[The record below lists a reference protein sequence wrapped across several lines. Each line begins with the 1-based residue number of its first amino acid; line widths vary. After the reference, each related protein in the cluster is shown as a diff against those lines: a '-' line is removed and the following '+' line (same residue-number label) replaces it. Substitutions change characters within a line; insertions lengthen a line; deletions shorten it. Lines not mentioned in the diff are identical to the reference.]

1 MAQKNFQVDLNL
13 NLNQLLQAR
22 LENVIALPAENL
34 NVQAGRMVYLSAD
47 KHVYKCDGTKWQK
60 LLEDDDAAV
69 TLTKDSTGLVYTL
82 SQGGTEIG
90 KINIPKDMVVQSG
103 SVVKGTFA
111 QDGGFTENTAGKD
124 TALKL
129 VIANSTDVVY
139 INVKDL
145 ASIYTGG
152 TTADITV
159 TVSDTGVITA
169 TLSQAVKDQLAQIA
183 NKVDKV
189 EGKGLSSNDFTNSY
203 KSKLDGLK
211 NSLSFMSKPLVGN
224 TGEISNEENGL
235 KIGQPL
241 NLQCFKGATGDEIII
256 ELGFDGN
263 GVLHWGANTKFTAED
278 NVRIH
283 ALQAGL

>member
-13 NLNQLLQAR
+13 NLNQLLQA
-22 LENVIALPAENL
+22 LFENVTALPAEN
-34 NVQAGRMVYLSAD
+34 QAGRIVYLTTD
-47 KHVYKCDGTKWQK
+47 KHAYKNNGEKWNK
-60 LLEDDDAAV
+60 LLEDTDAAV

-82 SQGGTEIG
+82 TQGGTEIG

-111 QDGGFTENTAGKD
+111 QDGSFTENTAGKD

-159 TVSDTGVITA
+159 TVGDTGEITA
-169 TLSQAVKDQLAQIA
+169 TLSQTVKDQLAQIA

-211 NSLSFMSKPLVGN
+211 NSLSFMSEPLVGN

-241 NLQCFKGATGDEIII
+241 SLQCFKGATGDEIII

-283 ALQAGL
+283 AIQAGL

>member
-13 NLNQLLQAR
+13 NLNQLLQA
-22 LENVIALPAENL
+22 LFENVNALPAENK
-34 NVQAGRMVYLSAD
+34 AGRIVYLTTD
-47 KHVYKCDGTKWQK
+47 KHAYKNNGEKWNK
-60 LLEDDDAAV
+60 LLEDDDAKV
-69 TLTKDSTGLVYTL
+69 TLAKDSTGLVYTL

-111 QDGGFTENTAGKD
+111 QNGSFTENTAGKD

-183 NKVDKV
+183 NKVDK
-189 EGKGLSSNDFTNSY
+189 EDGKGLSTNDFTTADKN
-203 KSKLDGLK
+203 KLDGLN
-211 NSLSFMSKPLVGN
+211 NSLSFVSKPLVGN
-224 TGEISNEENGL
+224 TGAIPAEESGL
-235 KIGQPL
+235 KIDKAIS
-241 NLQCFKGATGDEIII
+241 LQCFKNGTEIII
-256 ELGFDGN
+256 SLSFTTDGQIE
-263 GVLHWGANTKFTAED
+263 WASNTKFVEGD

>member
-13 NLNQLLQAR
+13 NLNQLLQA
-22 LENVIALPAENL
+22 LFENVTALPAEN
-34 NVQAGRMVYLSAD
+34 QAGRIVYLTTD
-47 KHVYKCDGTKWQK
+47 KHAYKNNGEKWNK
-60 LLEDDDAAV
+60 LLEDTDAAV

-111 QDGGFTENTAGKD
+111 QDGSFTENTAGKD

-159 TVSDTGVITA
+159 TVGDTGEITA
-169 TLSQAVKDQLAQIA
+169 TLSQTVKDQLASIA

-189 EGKGLSSNDFTNSY
+189 EGKGLSTNDFTNSY

-211 NSLSFMSKPLVGN
+211 NSLSFMSEPLVGN

-241 NLQCFKGATGDEIII
+241 SLQCFKGATGDEIII

>member
-1 MAQKNFQVDLNL
+1 MARKNYQVDLNL
-13 NLNQLLQAR
+13 NLNQLLQA
-22 LENVIALPAENL
+22 LFENVTTLPAENK
-34 NVQAGRMVYLSAD
+34 AGRIVYLTTD
-47 KHVYKCDGTKWQK
+47 KHAYKNNGEKWNK
-60 LLEDDDAAV
+60 LLEDTDAAV

-82 SQGGTEIG
+82 TQGGTEIG

-111 QDGGFTENTAGKD
+111 QDGSFTENTAGKD

-159 TVSDTGVITA
+159 TVGDTGEITA
-169 TLSQAVKDQLAQIA
+169 TLSQTVKDQLAQIA

-189 EGKGLSSNDFTNSY
+189 AGKGLSTNDFTNSD

-211 NSLSFMSKPLVGN
+211 NSLSFMSKPLVGVS
-224 TGEISNEENGL
+224 GEISNDENGL
-235 KIGQPL
+235 KVGQPL
-241 NLQCFKGATGDEIII
+241 SLQCFKGATGDEIII
-256 ELGFDGN
+256 DLGFDSN
-263 GVLHWGANTKFTAED
+263 GVIHWGSNTEFTAED

>member
-13 NLNQLLQAR
+13 NLNQLLQA
-22 LENVIALPAENL
+22 LFENVNALPAENK
-34 NVQAGRMVYLSAD
+34 AGRVVYLTTD
-47 KHVYKCDGTKWQK
+47 KHAYKNNGEKWNK
-60 LLEDDDAAV
+60 LLEDDDAKV

-111 QDGGFTENTAGKD
+111 QDGSFTENTAGKD

-159 TVSDTGVITA
+159 TVGDTGEITA
-169 TLSQAVKDQLAQIA
+169 TLSQTVKDQLAQIA

-211 NSLSFMSKPLVGN
+211 NSLSFMSEPLVGN
-224 TGEISNEENGL
+224 AGEISNEENGL

-241 NLQCFKGATGDEIII
+241 SLQCFKGATGDEIII

-263 GVLHWGANTKFTAED
+263 GVIHWGANTKFTAED

>member
-13 NLNQLLQAR
+13 DLNQLLQAR
-22 LENVIALPAENL
+22 LENVLELPAENL

-60 LLEDDDAAV
+60 LADEDNALV
-69 TLTKDSTGLVYTL
+69 TLQKDASGLVYTL
-82 SQGGTEIG
+82 YQGSTEVG

-111 QDGGFTENTAGKD
+111 QDGSFTESASGKD

-129 VIANSTDVVY
+129 VIANSNDVVY

-145 ASIYTGG
+145 ATAYTGG

-159 TVSDTGVITA
+159 SISDTNEITA
-169 TLSQAVKDQLAQIA
+169 TLSQDVQAQLASIA

-189 EGKGLSSNDFTNSY
+189 EGKGLSTNDYTTADKNKLANLHETKFFISEKLEGANGTVT
-203 KSKLDGLK
+203 LDGFDSDKSIIMQCTK
-211 NSLSFMSKPLVGN
+211 NGV
-224 TGEISNEENGL
+224 
-235 KIGQPL
+235 
-241 NLQCFKGATGDEIII
+241 EIII
-256 ELGFDGN
+256 SLVWLPANKQIE
-263 GVLHWGANTKFTAED
+263 WGANTEFTADD
-278 NVRIH
+278 NVVIT
-283 ALQAGL
+283 AIQY

>member
-13 NLNQLLQAR
+13 NLNQLLQGR
-22 LENVIALPAENL
+22 LENVTVLPNENL

-47 KHVYKCDGTKWQK
+47 KHVYKCDGAKWQK
-60 LLEDDDAAV
+60 LVEDDDAKV

-111 QDGGFTENTAGKD
+111 QDGSFTESASGKD

-169 TLSQAVKDQLAQIA
+169 TLSQTVKDQLAQIA

-241 NLQCFKGATGDEIII
+241 SLQCFKGATGDEIII

>member
-13 NLNQLLQAR
+13 NLNQLLQGR
-22 LENVIALPAENL
+22 LENVTVLPNENL

-47 KHVYKCDGTKWQK
+47 KHVYKCDGVKWQK
-60 LLEDDDAAV
+60 LVEDDDAKV

-111 QDGGFTENTAGKD
+111 QDGSFTESASGKD

-211 NSLSFMSKPLVGN
+211 NSLSFISNPLVGN

-241 NLQCFKGATGDEIII
+241 SLQCFKGATGDEIII
-256 ELGFDGN
+256 ELGFDSN
-263 GVLHWGANTKFTAED
+263 GVIHWGANTKFTAED

>member
-13 NLNQLLQAR
+13 NLNQLLQAL
-22 LENVIALPAENL
+22 LENVTALPAEN
-34 NVQAGRMVYLSAD
+34 QEGRIVYLTTD
-47 KHVYKCDGTKWQK
+47 KHAYKNNGEKWNK
-60 LLEDDDAAV
+60 LLEDTDAAV
-69 TLTKDSTGLVYTL
+69 TLQKDASGLVYTL

-111 QDGGFTENTAGKD
+111 QDGSFTESASGKD

-129 VIANSTDVVY
+129 VIANSSDVVY

-145 ASIYTGG
+145 ATAYIGG

-159 TVSDTGVITA
+159 SISDTNVITA
-169 TLSQAVKDQLAQIA
+169 TLSDTVQTQLASIA

-189 EGKGLSSNDFTNSY
+189 AGKGLSTNDFTNSD

-211 NSLSFMSKPLVGN
+211 NSLSFISEPLVGVS
-224 TGEISNEENGL
+224 GEISNDENGL
-235 KIGQPL
+235 KVGQPL
-241 NLQCFKGATGDEIII
+241 SLQCFKGATGDEIII
-256 ELGFDGN
+256 ELGFDSN
-263 GVLHWGANTKFTAED
+263 GVIHWGANTKFTAED
-278 NVRIH
+278 NVHIH

>member
-13 NLNQLLQAR
+13 NLNQLLQA
-22 LENVIALPAENL
+22 LFENVTALPAENK
-34 NVQAGRMVYLSAD
+34 AGRVVYLTTD
-47 KHVYKCDGTKWQK
+47 KHAYKNNGEKWNK

-69 TLTKDSTGLVYTL
+69 TLQKDASGLVYTL
-82 SQGGTEIG
+82 FQGGTEIG

-111 QDGGFTENTAGKD
+111 QDGSFTENTAGKD

-169 TLSQAVKDQLAQIA
+169 TLSQTVKDQLAQIA

-241 NLQCFKGATGDEIII
+241 SLQCFKGATGDEIII

>member
-22 LENVIALPAENL
+22 LENVEALPNDGL
-34 NVQAGRMVYLSAD
+34 YSGRRVFSTAD
-47 KHVYKCDGTKWQK
+47 KKAYTYNGTSWVADADQ
-60 LLEDDDAAV
+60 DAAKV
-69 TLTKDSTGLVYTL
+69 TLVKDSTGLVYTL

-111 QDGGFTENTAGKD
+111 QDGSFTESASGKD

-129 VIANSTDVVY
+129 VIANSSDVVY

-145 ASIYTGG
+145 ATAYTGG

-159 TVSDTGVITA
+159 SISDTNVITA
-169 TLSQAVKDQLAQIA
+169 TLSQDVQTQLASIA

-189 EGKGLSSNDFTNSY
+189 AGKGLSTNDYTNADKTKLANLHETKFFTSEKLEGANGTVT
-203 KSKLDGLK
+203 LDGFDSNKSIIMQCTK
-211 NSLSFMSKPLVGN
+211 N
-224 TGEISNEENGL
+224 GE
-235 KIGQPL
+235 
-241 NLQCFKGATGDEIII
+241 EIII
-256 ELGFDGN
+256 SLVWVPANKQIE
-263 GVLHWGANTKFTAED
+263 WGANTKFTADDE
-278 NVRIH
+278 VVIT
-283 ALQAGL
+283 AIQY

>member
-13 NLNQLLQAR
+13 NLNQLLQA
-22 LENVIALPAENL
+22 LFENVNALPAEYK
-34 NVQAGRMVYLSAD
+34 AGRIVYLTTD
-47 KHVYKCDGTKWQK
+47 KHAYKNNGEKWNK
-60 LLEDDDAAV
+60 LLEDDDAKV

-159 TVSDTGVITA
+159 TVRDTGVITA

-211 NSLSFMSKPLVGN
+211 NSLSFMSEPLVGN
-224 TGEISNEENGL
+224 AGEISNEENGL

-241 NLQCFKGATGDEIII
+241 SLQCFKGATGDEIII
-256 ELGFDGN
+256 DLGFDGN
-263 GVLHWGANTKFTAED
+263 GVIHWGANTRFTEED

>member
-22 LENVIALPAENL
+22 LENVADLPQDGL
-34 NVQAGRMVYLSAD
+34 YSGRRVFSTAD
-47 KHVYKCDGTKWQK
+47 KKAYTYNGTSWVA
-60 LLEDDDAAV
+60 DADQEAAKV
-69 TLTKDSTGLVYTL
+69 TLAKDSTGLVYTL

-111 QDGGFTENTAGKD
+111 QDGSFTESTSGKD

-129 VIANSTDVVY
+129 VIANSSDIVY

-145 ASIYTGG
+145 ATAYTGG

-159 TVSDTGVITA
+159 SISDTNVITA
-169 TLSQAVKDQLAQIA
+169 TLSQDVQTQLASIA

-189 EGKGLSSNDFTNSY
+189 EGKGLSTNDYTTADKNKLANLNETKFFTSEKLEGANGTVT
-203 KSKLDGLK
+203 LDGFDSGKSIIMQCTK
-211 NSLSFMSKPLVGN
+211 N
-224 TGEISNEENGL
+224 GE
-235 KIGQPL
+235 
-241 NLQCFKGATGDEIII
+241 EIII
-256 ELGFDGN
+256 SLVWVPANKQIE
-263 GVLHWGANTKFTAED
+263 WGANTKFTAND
-278 NVRIH
+278 NVVIT
-283 ALQAGL
+283 AIQY

>member
-13 NLNQLLQAR
+13 NLNQLLQA
-22 LENVIALPAENL
+22 LFENVNALPAENK
-34 NVQAGRMVYLSAD
+34 AGRVVYLTTD
-47 KHVYKCDGTKWQK
+47 KHAYKNNGEKWNK
-60 LLEDDDAAV
+60 LLEDDDAKV
-69 TLTKDSTGLVYTL
+69 TLAKDSTGLVYTL
-82 SQGGTEIG
+82 SQGGIEIG

-111 QDGGFTENTAGKD
+111 QDGSFTESASGKD

-129 VIANSTDVVY
+129 VIANSSNVVY

-159 TVSDTGVITA
+159 TVGDTGEITA
-169 TLSQAVKDQLAQIA
+169 TLSQTVKDQLAQIA

-211 NSLSFMSKPLVGN
+211 NSLSFMSEPLVGN
-224 TGEISNEENGL
+224 AGEISNEENGL

-241 NLQCFKGATGDEIII
+241 SLQCFKGATGDEIII

-263 GVLHWGANTKFTAED
+263 GVIHWGANTKFTAED

>member
-22 LENVIALPAENL
+22 LENVADLPQDGL
-34 NVQAGRMVYLSAD
+34 YSGRRVFSTAD
-47 KHVYKCDGTKWQK
+47 KKAYTYNGTSWVA
-60 LLEDDDAAV
+60 DADQETAKV
-69 TLTKDSTGLVYTL
+69 TLAKDSTGLVYTL

-111 QDGGFTENTAGKD
+111 QDGSFTESTSGKD

-129 VIANSTDVVY
+129 VIANSSDIVY

-145 ASIYTGG
+145 ATAYTGG

-159 TVSDTGVITA
+159 SISDTNVITA
-169 TLSQAVKDQLAQIA
+169 TLSQDVQTQLASIA

-189 EGKGLSSNDFTNSY
+189 TGKGLSTNDYTTADKNKLANLHETKFFTSEKLEGANGTVT
-203 KSKLDGLK
+203 LDGFDSGKSIIMQCIK
-211 NSLSFMSKPLVGN
+211 N
-224 TGEISNEENGL
+224 GE
-235 KIGQPL
+235 
-241 NLQCFKGATGDEIII
+241 EIII
-256 ELGFDGN
+256 SLVWVPANKQIE
-263 GVLHWGANTKFTAED
+263 WGANTKFTADD
-278 NVRIH
+278 NVVIT
-283 ALQAGL
+283 AIQY

>member
-13 NLNQLLQAR
+13 NLNQLLQA
-22 LENVIALPAENL
+22 LFENVNALPAENK
-34 NVQAGRMVYLSAD
+34 AGRIVYLTKD
-47 KHVYKCDGTKWQK
+47 KHAYKNNGEKWNK
-60 LLEDDDAAV
+60 ILEDTDAAV
-69 TLTKDSTGLVYTL
+69 ILTKDSTGLVYTL

-111 QDGGFTENTAGKD
+111 QDGNFTENTAGKD

-159 TVSDTGVITA
+159 TVSSTGEITA
-169 TLSQAVKDQLAQIA
+169 TLSQTVKDQLAQIA

-224 TGEISNEENGL
+224 IGEISNEENGL

-241 NLQCFKGATGDEIII
+241 SLQCFKGATGDEIII
-256 ELGFDGN
+256 DLGFDGN

-283 ALQAGL
+283 AIQAGL

>member
-1 MAQKNFQVDLNL
+1 MARKNYQVDLNL
-13 NLNQLLQAR
+13 NLNQLLQA
-22 LENVIALPAENL
+22 LFENVTALPAKNK
-34 NVQAGRMVYLSAD
+34 AGRIVYLTTD
-47 KHVYKCDGTKWQK
+47 KHAYKNNGEKWNK
-60 LLEDDDAAV
+60 LLEDTDAAV

-82 SQGGTEIG
+82 TQGGTEIG

-111 QDGGFTENTAGKD
+111 QDGSFTENTAGKD

-159 TVSDTGVITA
+159 TVGDTGEITA
-169 TLSQAVKDQLAQIA
+169 TLSQTVKDQLAQIA

-189 EGKGLSSNDFTNSY
+189 AGKGLSTNDFTNSD

-211 NSLSFMSKPLVGN
+211 NSLSFMSKPLVGVS
-224 TGEISNEENGL
+224 GEISNDENGL
-235 KIGQPL
+235 KVGQPL
-241 NLQCFKGATGDEIII
+241 SLQCFKGATGDEIII
-256 ELGFDGN
+256 ELGFDSN
-263 GVLHWGANTKFTAED
+263 GVIHWGSNTKFTAED

>member
-13 NLNQLLQAR
+13 NLNQLLQA
-22 LENVIALPAENL
+22 LFENVNALPAENK
-34 NVQAGRMVYLSAD
+34 AGRIVYLTTD
-47 KHVYKCDGTKWQK
+47 KHAYKNNGEKWNK
-60 LLEDDDAAV
+60 ILEDTDAAV

-103 SVVKGTFA
+103 SVVKGAFA
-111 QDGGFTENTAGKD
+111 PDGSFTESASGKD

-159 TVSDTGVITA
+159 TVSDRGVITA
-169 TLSQAVKDQLAQIA
+169 TLSQAVKNQLAQIA

-203 KSKLDGLK
+203 KSKLDELK
-211 NSLSFMSKPLVGN
+211 NSLSFMSEPLVGN

-235 KIGQPL
+235 KIGHPL
-241 NLQCFKGATGDEIII
+241 SLQCFKGATGEEIII

-263 GVLHWGANTKFTAED
+263 GVIYWGANTNFTAED

>member
-13 NLNQLLQAR
+13 NLNQLLQA
-22 LENVIALPAENL
+22 LFENVTALPAENK
-34 NVQAGRMVYLSAD
+34 AGRIVYLTTD
-47 KHVYKCDGTKWQK
+47 KHAYKNNGEKWNK
-60 LLEDDDAAV
+60 LLEDDDAKV

-111 QDGGFTENTAGKD
+111 QDGRFTENTAGKD

-159 TVSDTGVITA
+159 TVGDTGEITA
-169 TLSQAVKDQLAQIA
+169 TLSQTVKDQLAQIA

-211 NSLSFMSKPLVGN
+211 NSLSFMSEPLVGN

-241 NLQCFKGATGDEIII
+241 SLQCFKGATGDEIII

-278 NVRIH
+278 NVRIYSI
-283 ALQAGL
+283 QAGL

>member
-22 LENVIALPAENL
+22 LENVTTLPNENL

-60 LLEDDDAAV
+60 LVEDDDAAV

-111 QDGGFTENTAGKD
+111 QDGSFTESTSGKD

-129 VIANSTDVVY
+129 VIANSSNVVY

-145 ASIYTGG
+145 ASVYTGG

-159 TVSDTGVITA
+159 SISDTNVITA
-169 TLSQAVKDQLAQIA
+169 TLSQDVQTQLASIA

-189 EGKGLSSNDFTNSY
+189 TGKGLSTNDFTNSD

-211 NSLSFMSKPLVGN
+211 NSLSFISKPLVGAS
-224 TGEISNEENGL
+224 GEISNEENGL

-241 NLQCFKGATGDEIII
+241 SLQCFKGATGDEIII
-256 ELGFDGN
+256 ELGFDSN
-263 GVLHWGANTKFTAED
+263 GVIHWGSNTKFTAED

>member
-13 NLNQLLQAR
+13 NLNQLLQA
-22 LENVIALPAENL
+22 LFENVNALPAENK
-34 NVQAGRMVYLSAD
+34 AGRIVYLTTN
-47 KHVYKCDGTKWQK
+47 KHAYKNNGEKWNK
-60 LLEDDDAAV
+60 LLEDDDAKV

-211 NSLSFMSKPLVGN
+211 NSLSFMSEPLVGN

-241 NLQCFKGATGDEIII
+241 SLQCFKGAAGDEIII

-263 GVLHWGANTKFTAED
+263 GVLHWGANTNFTEED

-283 ALQAGL
+283 AIQAGL

>member
-13 NLNQLLQAR
+13 NLNQLLQA
-22 LENVIALPAENL
+22 LFENVNALPAENK
-34 NVQAGRMVYLSAD
+34 AGRIVYLTTD
-47 KHVYKCDGTKWQK
+47 KHAYKNNGEKWNK
-60 LLEDDDAAV
+60 LLEDDDAKV
-69 TLTKDSTGLVYTL
+69 TLAKDSTGLVYTL

-111 QDGGFTENTAGKD
+111 PDGSFTESASGKD

-241 NLQCFKGATGDEIII
+241 SLQCFKGATGDEIII

>member
-13 NLNQLLQAR
+13 NLNQLLQAL
-22 LENVIALPAENL
+22 LENVTALPAENK
-34 NVQAGRMVYLSAD
+34 AGRVVYLTTD
-47 KHVYKCDGTKWQK
+47 KHAYKNNGEKWNK
-60 LLEDDDAAV
+60 ILEDTDAAV

-111 QDGGFTENTAGKD
+111 QDGGFTESASGKD

-159 TVSDTGVITA
+159 TVSDTGEITA
-169 TLSQAVKDQLAQIA
+169 TLSQTVKDQLAQIA

-241 NLQCFKGATGDEIII
+241 SLQCFKGATGDEIII

-263 GVLHWGANTKFTAED
+263 GVLHWGANTKFTEED

-283 ALQAGL
+283 AIQAGL